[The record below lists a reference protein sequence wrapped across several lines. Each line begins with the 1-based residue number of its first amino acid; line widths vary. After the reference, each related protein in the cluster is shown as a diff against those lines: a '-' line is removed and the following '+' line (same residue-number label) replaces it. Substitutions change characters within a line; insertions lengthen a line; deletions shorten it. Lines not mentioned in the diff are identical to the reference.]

1 MPSLSTYKFLPATS
15 EGQRPLSQIQNLPS
29 NPSVSKDDVLVGLHA
44 TVKHNLLPD
53 QKENIGLPKRKK
65 QKIDN
70 LASSRP
76 SLIKLNPGKESVKK
90 ISIRTKKVWMTDA
103 EKDLY
108 TKLVNAKRKLSKYKN
123 KSTKQSRELRTAK
136 NIFSNPAL
144 LKVMEDM
151 TNSAKVLTLLQF
163 REHAKKEK
171 GRRFH
176 LKEKIIALTILKQSP
191 KAYRFLRKIFV
202 LPSPQTLVKLLSKA
216 NVQPGVNK
224 KIFAQLKAKATTM
237 KTNEKLCILL
247 YDEMSLQANVTY
259 NERRDK
265 VNGFVTDGRETRC
278 FLANHAQVFMVRGL
292 IKNYKEPVSFTFSSG
307 ATKGPELAK
316 QIKEIITE
324 LQNAGLKVL
333 ATVCDQGS
341 NNRQAIK
348 CLMTEAR
355 GSYLRRGETP
365 KDNVFLVNDAEIVPL
380 YDPPHLL
387 KGIRNNLLSK
397 NLQFEMDGR
406 AKLAQWHHLELLHK
420 ENPGYKGIRLVPKL
434 TDAHII
440 PNKIGKMKVK
450 HASQVFSATV
460 ASNMGYLADKGI
472 LPKECKDT
480 ADLLMFIDKLFDSVN
495 GSYTNKNRFAKPLL
509 GPVTPK
515 SCHHNSWNEAKKVLK
530 TMSFVHASGKKEIV
544 PTINNWVWTLEGIE
558 VMLKKIDSEFNIT
571 SVWLRHLN
579 QDPIENFFGAV
590 RSHGWRNTNPT
601 PEQFESA
608 YTALLVNSLTSIH
621 APGGNCE
628 NDLGETLFTL
638 VNDDGCEADNDAE
651 DTVRETEVDINAIL
665 NIELETIESKKRNP
679 KIFAPLQY
687 ISGYFVHKAK
697 KIFKNCETCKN
708 DLISVEQLEYLSYRE
723 YAGRRW
729 LCSPSDSIIN
739 IISNLQDATMA
750 TLQNKLEVHNLKLY
764 IKTVIDVVIDLKPI
778 SCGKHKAKLIDFL
791 INKVTRF
798 FIFTYCKNINKVLRG
813 KKDVDDVQDKFE
825 NMAKVYYEKSLKKKK

>member
-1 MPSLSTYKFLPATS
+1 MYNIGGEILQLSNEFIYKNRRVCRKHFEVKYCCRFNRISNIAVPTVNIPANKFLPTTS
-15 EGQRPLSQIQNLPS
+15 KEQQPLSQIQNLPS
-29 NPSVSKDDVLVGLHA
+29 NLSVPEDDVQEQQPLSQIQNLPSKSVPKDD
-44 TVKHNLLPD
+44 
-53 QKENIGLPKRKK
+53 
-65 QKIDN
+65 
-70 LASSRP
+70 
-76 SLIKLNPGKESVKK
+76 
-90 ISIRTKKVWMTDA
+90 
-103 EKDLY
+103 
-108 TKLVNAKRKLSKYKN
+108 
-123 KSTKQSRELRTAK
+123 
-136 NIFSNPAL
+136 
-144 LKVMEDM
+144 
-151 TNSAKVLTLLQF
+151 
-163 REHAKKEK
+163 
-171 GRRFH
+171 
-176 LKEKIIALTILKQSP
+176 
-191 KAYRFLRKIFV
+191 
-202 LPSPQTLVKLLSKA
+202 
-216 NVQPGVNK
+216 VQPGVNK
-224 KIFAQLKAKATTM
+224 NIFAQLKAKATTM

-265 VNGFVTDGRETRC
+265 VNGFVTDGKETR
-278 FLANHAQVFMVRGL
+278 FFFANHAQLFMVRGL
-292 IKNYKEPVSFTFSSG
+292 IKNYTVPVSFTFSSG
-307 ATKGPELAK
+307 ATEGPELAK
-316 QIKEIITE
+316 QIKEIITD

-348 CLMTEAR
+348 CLMNEAR
-355 GSYLRRGETP
+355 GTYLRRGESP

-397 NLQFEMDGR
+397 NLQFEMDGKP
-406 AKLAQWHHLELLHK
+406 KLAQWHHLELLHK

-440 PNKIGKMKVK
+440 PKKIGKMTVK

-495 GSYTNKNRFAKPLL
+495 GSYTKKKQFAKPLL

-515 SCHHNSWNEAKKVLK
+515 SCHHKTWNEAKTVLK
-530 TMSFVHASGKKEIV
+530 TMSFVHAPGVKKIV

-579 QDPIENFFGAV
+579 VDPIQNFFDAI
-590 RSHGWRNTNPT
+590 RSHGWRITNPT

-608 YTALLVNSLTSIH
+608 YTALQVNSLIH

-638 VNDDGCEADNDAE
+638 VNDEGCEADNDAE
-651 DTVRETEVDINAIL
+651 DTVRETELDINAIL

-679 KIFAPLQY
+679 KIFAPMQY
-687 ISGYFVHKAK
+687 ISGYFIHNAN

-708 DLISVEQLEYLSYRE
+708 DLISVEQLQYLSYRD

-729 LCSPSDSIIN
+729 PCSPSDSIIYRDYAGRRWPCSPSDSIIN
-739 IISNLQDATMA
+739 IISNLQDATIA
-750 TLQNKLEVHNLKLY
+750 TLQNKFEINNLKLY
-764 IKTVIDVVIDLKPI
+764 IKTVVDVLIDLEPI
-778 SCGKHKAKLIDFL
+778 SCGRHRAKLIDFL

-798 FIFTYCKNINKVLRG
+798 FIFTYCKNINKILRG

-825 NMAKVYYEKSLKKKK
+825 NMAKDYYEKSLKKIK